1 MTIPRE
7 GEGFPDPLTEQQALA
22 DHLIR
27 LGTRLQQQHEADPVL
42 VMETALAAVA
52 LTRTWLEPDT
62 VQAALAAVPREQ
74 LEWWEHE
81 VVQDGEYVAGLL
93 DAVRAALHVPVQE
106 WNRLRSDSVRIYDNQ
121 GSEQQSD
128 SRSPK
133 HDTPDIK
140 EPSSEERL
148 GFRLCHCPRA
158 EPS

>member
-1 MTIPRE
+1 MTIPQE
-7 GEGFPDPLTEQQALA
+7 GEGIPDPLTEQQALA
-22 DHLIR
+22 DHLLR

-74 LEWWEHE
+74 LAWWEHE
-81 VVQDGEYVAGLL
+81 VVEDGEYLAGLRE
-93 DAVRAALHVPVQE
+93 AVRAAVHVPLQE
-106 WNRLRSDSVRIYDNQ
+106 WNRLRSDSVRIDDNQ
-121 GSEQQSD
+121 GSEQQSG

-133 HDTPDIK
+133 DDIPDIK
-140 EPSSEERL
+140 EASSEERL
-148 GFRLCHCPRA
+148 GVRLCPCPRA